1 MKPILRTALFS
12 ALLALSLSA
21 GAAGT
26 TASDKAAAAPVA
38 PDTPAHRNVA
48 GANAFNR
55 LMTPLKHNLPPISD
69 GLHDPADEA
78 VNELQAPLQ
87 AFGPLPKSGFGNRVN
102 WVKALEEK
110 KITPRVDRNDP
121 NAKPIIMDA
130 NIVFEVKGTMPDVVY
145 PHKQHTEWLDCSNCH
160 PAIFVPQ
167 KGADQ
172 ISMAS
177 IMMGQKCGVC
187 HGKVAFPIS
196 DCRLCHS
203 KNKPVGKT
211 AQR

>member
-1 MKPILRTALFS
+1 MFKTAFFPVLM
-12 ALLALSLSA
+12 ALSVSA
-21 GAAGT
+21 FAAGT
-26 TASDKAAAAPVA
+26 ATKAPAKAAGATATPHGTVA
-38 PDTPAHRNVA
+38 RVNV
-48 GANAFNR
+48 FNR
-55 LMTPLKHNLPPISD
+55 LMTPRKYNLSPALD
-69 GLHDPADEA
+69 GLHDPTDPAIG
-78 VNELQAPLQ
+78 ELQPPLQ
-87 AFGPLPKSGFGNRVN
+87 AFKPLPKSRAGNRIN

-110 KITPRVDRNDP
+110 KITPRWDLNNP
-121 NAKPIIMDA
+121 KAKPMVMDT

-160 PAIFVPQ
+160 PAIFVPK

-196 DCRLCHS
+196 QCRLCHS
-203 KNKPVGKT
+203 KNKPARTKT
-211 AQR
+211 AR